1 MPSHGHVTHTF
12 HSSFPVPFISISP
25 RGRPRVLVLLQC
37 PVTLHLASKEKEDW
51 SVMWVQLLIYTLQQH
66 TSVVVHVL
74 CAPVYANKVR
84 SAFCYCKRFTKPFR
98 QLKFTHM
105 LQVFRALLL
114 LTALSHCSIFFFFQ
128 FRPWPPSYRMRSEQ
142 VLKSKQVETP
152 LLLHPLRGAN
162 ILWHMAEPCCLSN
175 LWKSFE
181 ALQTFVHRPSL
192 WSKQE
197 NH

>member
-1 MPSHGHVTHTF
+1 MFSHNRAPWLLSHAITWPCHTHI
-12 HSSFPVPFISISP
+12 PFILSSPLHLHLPKGKTQSSGPTSI
-25 RGRPRVLVLLQC
+25 
-37 PVTLHLASKEKEDW
+37 HLASKEKEDW

-84 SAFCYCKRFTKPFR
+84 SAFCYCKRFTKLFR

-162 ILWHMAEPCCLSN
+162 VL
-175 LWKSFE
+175 
-181 ALQTFVHRPSL
+181 
-192 WSKQE
+192 
-197 NH
+197 